1 MNTLA
6 HLLAVFVLAAA
17 AAGTARAQSYVAQVD
32 HAGPYAVL
40 AGGANQYDYDC
51 YYYSDCS
58 VVRTNA
64 GKGVLGWRFG
74 RYAVEGWYADFG
86 RARLRGTSV
95 NLRLQAVGVNAV
107 WSLPFSPGT
116 EGLLRAGLV
125 DVRHQRSDDIGTQR
139 LLTGSFGLAMVLH
152 LSNQIAIE
160 VGWDAT
166 SGEGINTGTTLASA
180 ITAGLRLTF

>member
-1 MNTLA
+1 M
-6 HLLAVFVLAAA
+6 
-17 AAGTARAQSYVAQVD
+17 
-32 HAGPYAVL
+32 
-40 AGGANQYDYDC
+40 
-51 YYYSDCS
+51 
-58 VVRTNA
+58 
-64 GKGVLGWRFG
+64 
-74 RYAVEGWYADFG
+74 
-86 RARLRGTSV
+86 
-95 NLRLQAVGVNAV
+95 NAV